1 MDITTSTL
9 FLKLVG
15 RTKHLGDFV
24 VYTAGNFRGDGKTF
38 ELQNA
43 YAQFLGFTIGYSY
56 GSFMDLSALPPTID
70 FAGPN
75 GSAFYRTTQL
85 SYMCDKL
92 KNWKF
97 GCFNGNAFSRRYN
110 QQ

>member
-1 MDITTSTL
+1 MHSSSVSQSD
-9 FLKLVG
+9 
-15 RTKHLGDFV
+15 
-24 VYTAGNFRGDGKTF
+24 TATVR
-38 ELQNA
+38 
-43 YAQFLGFTIGYSY
+43 S
-56 GSFMDLSALPPTID
+56 MDLSALPPTID

-97 GCFNGNAFSRRYN
+97 GVSMEMPSVDGTTNNDLSINTQRNAGLCHFRTV
-110 QQ
+110 